1 MSMYEYC
8 ISKRTSTN
16 ILHVAIIYNLIIKIL
31 TDICHWCGL
40 QKENKLK
47 RELYLTNY
55 HIKYLYMYKPTW
67 HMLSRISTLY
77 CKLFPLCI
85 TWPSVGFGE
94 SSLAISDNKIRGF
107 FICHRPK
114 SQDKHNSAF
123 SKQRRSP
130 SIIG

>member
-1 MSMYEYC
+1 
-8 ISKRTSTN
+8 
-16 ILHVAIIYNLIIKIL
+16 
-31 TDICHWCGL
+31 
-40 QKENKLK
+40 
-47 RELYLTNY
+47 
-55 HIKYLYMYKPTW
+55 
-67 HMLSRISTLY
+67 MLSRISTLY

-107 FICHRPK
+107 FIYRRPK
-114 SQDKHNSAF
+114 SQDKHDSAF

>member
-1 MSMYEYC
+1 MWYIER
-8 ISKRTSTN
+8 KQ
-16 ILHVAIIYNLIIKIL
+16 IKEGVIF
-31 TDICHWCGL
+31 
-40 QKENKLK
+40 NKLPYQI
-47 RELYLTNY
+47 LI
-55 HIKYLYMYKPTW
+55 HVFKPTW
-67 HMLSRISTLY
+67 HMLSRISTRY

-107 FICHRPK
+107 FICRRPK